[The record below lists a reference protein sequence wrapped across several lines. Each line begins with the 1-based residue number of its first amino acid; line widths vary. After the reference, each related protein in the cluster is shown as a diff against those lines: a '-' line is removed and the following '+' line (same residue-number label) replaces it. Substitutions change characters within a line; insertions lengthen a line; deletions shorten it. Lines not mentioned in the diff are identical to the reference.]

1 MVLGPDGGMVTGC
14 VLEGLGLPD
23 LRAVDAV
30 ARQALLA
37 ARLGG
42 VIALAEVAPA
52 MSELLELAGLR
63 VEVEG
68 QGKIRE
74 EPLDPQ
80 EGQEGVHPGDL
91 PA

>member
-1 MVLGPDGGMVTGC
+1 MVLGPDGGIVTGC

-23 LRAVDAV
+23 LRVDEV

-42 VIALAEVAPA
+42 VITLAEVSPA

-63 VEVEG
+63 VEVER
-68 QGKIRE
+68 QVKIRE

-80 EGQEGVHPGDL
+80 EGQEEVHSADL

>member
-1 MVLGPDGGMVTGC
+1 MVLGPDGGIVTGC

-23 LRAVDAV
+23 LQAVDEV

-42 VIALAEVAPA
+42 VITLAEVSPA
-52 MSELLELAGLR
+52 MSKLLELAGLR
-63 VEVEG
+63 VEVER
-68 QGKIRE
+68 QVKIRE

-80 EGQEGVHPGDL
+80 EGQEEVHPGDL